1 MKTNARFLAATV
13 VAFGALSLAAAAR
26 ADKPKLHLERVDV
39 DKYPLIKANLSLVES
54 DGRVVTG
61 KTKDDFKLIFDS
73 NEQGTAADAKPI
85 DQTGE
90 PVFMVIVGQVSQAMH
105 EVFDDEKRGIKTL
118 AAAAADM
125 KG

>member
-1 MKTNARFLAATV
+1 MPRLQRPQHPGSRKFAAGLVALAALF
-13 VAFGALSLAAAAR
+13 AGGLAR
-26 ADKPKLHLERVDV
+26 AEKPKLHLERVDV
-39 DKYPLIKANLSLVES
+39 DKYPLIKAYLSLVEA

-90 PVFMVIVGQVSQAMH
+90 PVFM
-105 EVFDDEKRGIKTL
+105 
-118 AAAAADM
+118 
-125 KG
+125 

>member
-1 MKTNARFLAATV
+1 MKTMTIRRFAVTAVAALAALV
-13 VAFGALSLAAAAR
+13 FSASAR
-26 ADKPKLHLERVDV
+26 AEKPKLHLERVDV
-39 DKYPLIKANLSLVES
+39 DKYPLIKAYLTLVES

-90 PVFMVIVGQVSQAMH
+90 PVFMIIVAQISQAMH
-105 EVFDDEKRGIKTL
+105 EVFDDEKRGVKTL
-118 AAAAADM
+118 AGAAAD
-125 KG
+125 